1 MKSKAGDDTKK
12 EHFVP
17 RFYLEKFSNRSPSG
31 KERKI
36 WVFNKMTQTI
46 YPSDIKDTATDGRF
60 YDFLDDFI
68 EEDMKKIFD
77 TDLQRFENFTAPFY
91 QKFENRLF
99 YISKSINKQ
108 NHKIK
113 VLKERQKYFWSY
125 ILAIQALRT
134 PKSRNLLNEVK
145 EKADKEII
153 IQNLLE
159 KNIDDSVKNI
169 KSHFPKLDTEEINNI
184 KRFLF
189 DETFQTID
197 NLYTEK
203 SISIAHYSLFCNYIK
218 KLSKVFLKHKWM
230 IGINSTDTLFYTSDH
245 PIVTIPYY
253 ETGYASDGVE
263 ILFPI
268 NSKVIFIIRDKNYFR
283 NNEGDCSLINLSTEE
298 VINYNKSQIF
308 CSNKFLYC
316 QENNFELAQEICRN
330 NPDALQVNN
339 NVKFI

>member
-1 MKSKAGDDTKK
+1 MKSKAMDNTKK

-17 RFYLEKFSNRSPSG
+17 RFYLEKFSNPSPSG
-31 KERKI
+31 KEQKI
-36 WVFNKMTQTI
+36 WVFNKISQTV

-77 TDLQRFENFTAPFY
+77 TELQGFENVIAPFY

-99 YISKSINKQ
+99 YILKSINKR
-108 NHKIK
+108 NHNIK
-113 VLKERQKYFWSY
+113 AIKKRQKYFWSY
-125 ILAIQALRT
+125 ILAIQTLRT

-145 EKADKEII
+145 EKADKETI

-159 KNIDDSVKNI
+159 KNIDDSAKNI
-169 KSHFPKLDTEEINNI
+169 KSHFPELDIEEINNI

-189 DETFQTID
+189 DETSQITD

-203 SISIAHYSLFCNYIK
+203 SISIPHYSLFWNYIN

-230 IGINSTDTLFYTSDH
+230 IGINATNMPFYTSDH
-245 PIVTIPYY
+245 PIATIPYY
-253 ETGYASDGVE
+253 KTGYASDGVE

-268 NSKVIFIIRDKNYFR
+268 NSKVVFIIRDKNYFT
-283 NNEGDCSLINLSTEE
+283 NNEGDCSLINLSAEE

-339 NVKFI
+339 NIKFI